1 MVSRCGETQD
11 SESNAQVNYGA
22 GPLDS
27 SKDSTFLLAVDNT
40 AVGECDVTHV
50 QQDDHQTQHG
60 NELGVTGSEFE
71 DFTLQREL
79 RHRGDVQGD
88 EVRPW

>member
-1 MVSRCGETQD
+1 MVSRCGEIQD

-22 GPLDS
+22 GAFDS

-50 QQDDHQTQHG
+50 QQDDRGIDHEKFSYPYQGLEERLT
-60 NELGVTGSEFE
+60 GVEGA
-71 DFTLQREL
+71 
-79 RHRGDVQGD
+79 
-88 EVRPW
+88 RPVLDLLA